1 MKPPPRG
8 DITRPLEDHEVD
20 RREVEVRQRMEL
32 TRTNRSAA
40 YPQFWHR
47 REAEDAGPAGSKCST
62 VRCALLLFSFEGMKF
77 IVPETEFGL

>member
-1 MKPPPRG
+1 
-8 DITRPLEDHEVD
+8 
-20 RREVEVRQRMEL
+20 VRQRMEL

-62 VRCALLLFSFEGMKF
+62 VRCAILLFSFEGMNL